1 MLRSLTGEGMISMQG
16 LEISR
21 SYFNEFGMPMLAEGF
36 SEISQYLC
44 CGMFGSGSECLG
56 YDDEESRDHDFEPG
70 FMILLPGEDIVD
82 RRTEFLLERAYAKL
96 PKEYM
101 GLKRSMF
108 SPVGGSRK
116 GVIRAE
122 EFFYDRLGTRDGYLS
137 VAQWLQTPEHYLLEA
152 TNGEV
157 YFDNYGL
164 VTEIR
169 QRIAYLPED
178 IRLKKLAGK
187 LLLMAQ
193 SGQYNFLRCLKH
205 DEPYAAQLA
214 VIEFVKSAI
223 SVIYLLNKRYEP
235 FYKWAFRGLEELPVL
250 KDVITVLKVL
260 ITTDNDGEMAEQ
272 KYYAMEGICAR
283 VIEVLQDQE
292 ITKAN
297 CGDMEKN
304 AYSVNDMISD
314 SNIRNANIL
323 MGVR

>member
-1 MLRSLTGEGMISMQG
+1 MQG

-21 SYFNEFGMPMLAEGF
+21 SYFNEFGLPMLAEGF
-36 SEISQYLC
+36 FEISQYLC

-108 SPVGGSRK
+108 APGGGSRK

-137 VAQWLQTPEHYLLEA
+137 VAQWLQTPEQYLLEA

-178 IRLKKLAGK
+178 IRLKKLAG
-187 LLLMAQ
+187 
-193 SGQYNFLRCLKH
+193 
-205 DEPYAAQLA
+205 
-214 VIEFVKSAI
+214 
-223 SVIYLLNKRYEP
+223 NKRYEP
-235 FYKWAFRGLEELPVL
+235 FYKWAFRGLEEFPVL